1 MQKTKTKKTNK
12 QTNKQTNKLKLKKKC
27 ISCCEDKGNRKD
39 RHCYLSVLF
48 CRESI
53 SKLYV

>member
-1 MQKTKTKKTNK
+1 MSKKN
-12 QTNKQTNKLKLKKKC
+12 NKQTNKLKLKKKC